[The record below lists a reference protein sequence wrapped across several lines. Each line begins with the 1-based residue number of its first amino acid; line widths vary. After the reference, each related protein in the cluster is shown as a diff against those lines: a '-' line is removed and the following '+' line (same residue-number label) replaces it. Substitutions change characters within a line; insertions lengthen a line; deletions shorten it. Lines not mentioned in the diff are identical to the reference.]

1 MASTDDIF
9 KNIKESASKLTKV
22 CENVTKN
29 AVSAVETKTKEAKIR
44 YSMHEIKDRIQS
56 NYAAIGEC
64 VYNSFKNKNHSEDF
78 SVIFGKLDALNEELE
93 ELSRRLY
100 EECDLQICP
109 DCGAAN
115 GLENIKT
122 DHDFPKIKCDD
133 TNITKEYYVLFV
145 ITSIVILFW
154 LFVNSVLWRLF
165 IHKEGFLFG
174 LIYNSF
180 MIAIIDMFL
189 SPIIKQYKTIIL

>member
-1 MASTDDIF
+1 MSLIY
-9 KNIKESASKLTKV
+9 
-22 CENVTKN
+22 
-29 AVSAVETKTKEAKIR
+29 KTVK
-44 YSMHEIKDRIQS
+44 
-56 NYAAIGEC
+56 C
-64 VYNSFKNKNHSEDF
+64 NKC
-78 SVIFGKLDALNEELE
+78 GKLVKTE
-93 ELSRRLY
+93 
-100 EECDLQICP
+100 ICP

-165 IHKEGFLFG
+165 IHKDGFLFG

-180 MIAIIDMFL
+180 MIAIINMFL
-189 SPIIKQYKTIIL
+189 TPIIKQYKTCMDIEDNGKEIEGIVYGTEYKGSNLRGSTVTYTIFKILVETKNGYRFVLYKMQNTNKKYKVNTKLKLKEHKGKYMLIGEITD